1 MLIKVL
7 NILRYLKTLIL
18 NLFDITYFKRSENNS
33 VVTTEVR
40 AKTKSDS
47 FNCGKKKDFNSK
59 SLNYPI

>member
-18 NLFDITYFKRSENNS
+18 NLFDINCFKRSENNS

-47 FNCGKKKDFNSK
+47 FSYGKKKGF
-59 SLNYPI
+59 

>member
-18 NLFDITYFKRSENNS
+18 NLFDITYFKRFENNS

-47 FNCGKKKDFNSK
+47 FSRGKKKDFNSK

>member
-18 NLFDITYFKRSENNS
+18 NLFDITYFKRFENNS

-40 AKTKSDS
+40 AKLKAIPLVVE
-47 FNCGKKKDFNSK
+47 KKKNFNSK